1 MAKHKQV
8 TWKDGNKPSPA
19 LRPLPYWQDIPVTE
33 EYSKVLTEKLVPGN
47 MFFTV
52 KPLNRTV
59 HARGYADPPYP
70 YLTEGHKGT
79 EMYPRGSMA
88 VYAGTVRV
96 EEQKGNSVVRVVRHS
111 FIIAGSRYI
120 TNNLNHFMPI

>member
-1 MAKHKQV
+1 MAKRKQV

-19 LRPLPYWQDIPVTE
+19 LRPLPYWQDVPVTE
-33 EYSKVLTEKLVPGN
+33 KYSEILAEKLVVGN
-47 MFFTV
+47 IFFTTE
-52 KPLNRTV
+52 PLNRTV
-59 HARGYADPPYP
+59 HTRGYADPPYP
-70 YLTEGHKGT
+70 YLTVYPGLA
-79 EMYPRGSMA
+79 MYPQGSIA

-96 EEQKGNSVVRVVRHS
+96 EEQKGNSLLRAVRHS